1 MAKRKAGRTA
11 QSSNSTQSDDVMQL
25 IRESTA
31 LQVEMLGAAARV
43 WSEIVE
49 RVAAYNQEL
58 TNELMNF
65 SGGETDA
72 NASLNRLVSRGK
84 EHVRALGDLPQKI
97 GEGFQMRV
105 RRRAGRPSS

>member
-1 MAKRKAGRTA
+1 MAKKTA
-11 QSSNSTQSDDVMQL
+11 ASSQADEVMQL

-58 TNELMNF
+58 TNELMKF
-65 SGGETDA
+65 SAGETDA
-72 NASLNRLVSRGK
+72 NDSLNRLLSKGK
-84 EHVRALGDLPQKI
+84 EHVKELGDLPQKI
-97 GEGFQMRV
+97 GEGFQKRV
-105 RRRAGRPSS
+105 RRRAGRPSDR

>member
-1 MAKRKAGRTA
+1 
-11 QSSNSTQSDDVMQL
+11 MQL

-58 TNELMNF
+58 TNELMKF

-72 NASLNRLVSRGK
+72 NASLNRLVSTGK
-84 EHVRALGDLPQKI
+84 EHVRKLGDLPQKI

-105 RRRAGRPSS
+105 RRRAGRPSN

>member
-1 MAKRKAGRTA
+1 MAKRRARNTA
-11 QSSNSTQSDDVMQL
+11 PSSSSSPADDVIQL

-49 RVAAYNQEL
+49 RIAAYNQEL
-58 TNELMNF
+58 TDELMKF
-65 SGGETDA
+65 SAGESDS
-72 NASLNRLVSRGK
+72 NDSLNRLVSKGK
-84 EHVRALGDLPQKI
+84 EQLRELGELPQKLSA
-97 GEGFQMRV
+97 GFQMRV

>member
-1 MAKRKAGRTA
+1 MAKK
-11 QSSNSTQSDDVMQL
+11 TQADEVMQL

-58 TNELMNF
+58 TNELMKF
-65 SGGETDA
+65 SGGDTDA
-72 NASLNRLVSRGK
+72 NTSLNRLVSKGK
-84 EHVRALGDLPQKI
+84 DHVKELAELPQKI
-97 GEGFQMRV
+97 GEGFQKRV
-105 RRRAGRPSS
+105 RRRAGRPVDR